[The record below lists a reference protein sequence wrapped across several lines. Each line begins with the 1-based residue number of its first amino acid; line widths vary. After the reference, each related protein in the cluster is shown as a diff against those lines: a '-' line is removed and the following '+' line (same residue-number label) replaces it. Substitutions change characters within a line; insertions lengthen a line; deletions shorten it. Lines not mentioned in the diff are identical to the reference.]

1 MYRSYVIQKKQFF
14 LPIIIHAHNIH
25 STGDKNTPKND
36 IKCANNKY
44 LLSLQLDQVY
54 DPNNPEDDMEERYE
68 EMSRMREH
76 VMKELDKDGDKL
88 VSMDEFMQYTKS
100 DEFNKDEGWDV
111 RVFLLKSSVSAS
123 NFVLLIFLF
132 VVASKE

>member
-1 MYRSYVIQKKQFF
+1 MCKITY
-14 LPIIIHAHNIH
+14 
-25 STGDKNTPKND
+25 
-36 IKCANNKY
+36 KY

-111 RVFLLKSSVSAS
+111 RVFLLKSSVSAP
-123 NFVLLIFLF
+123 NFVLLIFVF

>member
-1 MYRSYVIQKKQFF
+1 M
-14 LPIIIHAHNIH
+14 
-25 STGDKNTPKND
+25 
-36 IKCANNKY
+36 
-44 LLSLQLDQVY
+44 Y

-111 RVFLLKSSVSAS
+111 RVFLLQSSVSVS
-123 NFVLLIFLF
+123 IFCFLF
-132 VVASKE
+132 FHL

>member
-1 MYRSYVIQKKQFF
+1 
-14 LPIIIHAHNIH
+14 
-25 STGDKNTPKND
+25 
-36 IKCANNKY
+36 
-44 LLSLQLDQVY
+44 
-54 DPNNPEDDMEERYE
+54 MEERYE

-111 RVFLLKSSVSAS
+111 RVFLLQSTVSTS
-123 NFVLLIFLF
+123 NFVLLILSF

>member
-1 MYRSYVIQKKQFF
+1 
-14 LPIIIHAHNIH
+14 
-25 STGDKNTPKND
+25 
-36 IKCANNKY
+36 
-44 LLSLQLDQVY
+44 
-54 DPNNPEDDMEERYE
+54 MEERYE

-111 RVFLLKSSVSAS
+111 RAFFLQSSVSTS
-123 NFVLLIFLF
+123 NFVLLIISFI
-132 VVASKE
+132 VASKI